1 MKIDEILEAK
11 DLLNS
16 EEEYDDIVEEIN
28 ERNWNG
34 FKKVKVI
41 QRIKNVKPAPPIARA
56 VKYTKK

>member
-28 ERNWNG
+28 ERN
-34 FKKVKVI
+34 
-41 QRIKNVKPAPPIARA
+41 
-56 VKYTKK
+56 